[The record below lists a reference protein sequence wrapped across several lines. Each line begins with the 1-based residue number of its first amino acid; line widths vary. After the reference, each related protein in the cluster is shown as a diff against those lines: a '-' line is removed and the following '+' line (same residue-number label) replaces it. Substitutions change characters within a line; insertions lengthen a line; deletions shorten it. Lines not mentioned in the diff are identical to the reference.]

1 MLRGILTLR
10 LNKPTRI
17 KRIEVKLEGKSRTE
31 WPEGENRGFLTVQV
45 LKWLIIYARHLT
57 GIGPRRTET
66 SEENLIISETLTFF
80 NATADAQL
88 ANQHRRALSIGPGIR
103 GDDSWDVEEEDDEDD
118 FLAERSDRMEQLEE
132 DDRGRGRNM
141 TRAGPRS
148 TSLMPMPGAQGPG
161 FSRMQSGD
169 ITSAYNRQPPSPE
182 DEAGPSGTSSACPP
196 PRVVPADRFS
206 QARGPSPAYALRDP
220 LRVENGSLARGRKT
234 SPRRRMPSG
243 DHSGDNE
250 ERDITESALSPIAS
264 VEGSR
269 FPSPAG
275 EVTNRTHRSPRASTS
290 SMGVRLNGTNGGSG
304 PSDSDESGSEHRPN
318 GAGLNGADASSS
330 PRSSLSQRS
339 HLRAMSPIGHADG
352 TASPHPLHAAIF
364 SAHPS
369 TNNSRTSI
377 QQPSAPT
384 QPLVEVTRSGSNRS
398 SLVELTPA
406 NMVET
411 NGTSS
416 ADGRGRRDST
426 SLAGHFASLR
436 HRPSQSSMSQR
447 APSGTGSPA
456 DSTHAVHQYGM
467 SQQNS
472 APNGQP
478 ERGRKGSKF
487 SIANA
492 LRSISRATSTSRT
505 RQPSQPPPSA
515 PSSHF
520 VDHVNRSNSIR
531 ESGPMDGRMQM
542 LAVEDRELRP
552 FGRGGAGRSPSRTRA
567 LSPVQ
572 SSDRS
577 DSRGR
582 GRGIGMKV
590 LGLGSDDADL
600 ADGGSHSWKEF
611 KKGERMPW
619 STLIP
624 FEADP
629 SVIERRLQLP
639 NLVSDPSKCATND
652 SC

>member
-1 MLRGILTLR
+1 MAGRYVALVTIMHPFHAHNPRAT
-10 LNKPTRI
+10 K
-17 KRIEVKLEGKSRTE
+17 
-31 WPEGENRGFLTVQV
+31 
-45 LKWLIIYARHLT
+45 

-88 ANQHRRALSIGPGIR
+88 ANLHRRALSIGPGVR
-103 GDDSWDVEEEDDEDD
+103 GDDSWDVEEENDEDD
-118 FLAERSDRMEQLEE
+118 FLDERADGMREMGD

-141 TRAGPRS
+141 NRAGPRS
-148 TSLMPMPGAQGPG
+148 TSLVPMPGANGPA

-169 ITSAYNRQPPSPE
+169 ITSAYHRESPSPE
-182 DEAGPSGTSSACPP
+182 EEAGPTSSASSCPP
-196 PRVVPADRFS
+196 PRGVSDRFS

-220 LRVENGSLARGRKT
+220 LRPDNGSLARGRKT
-234 SPRRRMPSG
+234 SPRRRIPSG
-243 DHSGDNE
+243 RHSSDSD
-250 ERDITESALSPIAS
+250 ERDIAESALSPIAS

-269 FPSPAG
+269 FPSPA
-275 EVTNRTHRSPRASTS
+275 EEANRTRRSPRVSHS
-290 SMGVRLNGTNGGSG
+290 SLGVRFNGTNGGSG
-304 PSDSDESGSEHRPN
+304 PSDSEESGSDHRPI
-318 GAGLNGADASSS
+318 GSGVNGADASSS
-330 PRSSLSQRS
+330 PRSSLSHRS
-339 HLRAMSPIGHADG
+339 HLRAMSPIGHVDG

-377 QQPSAPT
+377 QASSQTIPQS

-406 NMVET
+406 NMVDSNGT
-411 NGTSS
+411 NGNVATN
-416 ADGRGRRDST
+416 GRERRDSS
-426 SLAGHFASLR
+426 SLAGHLASLR
-436 HRPSQSSMSQR
+436 HRPSQSSLSQR
-447 APSGTGSPA
+447 TPSGTGSPA
-456 DSTHAVHQYGM
+456 DSTYAVHQYGM
-467 SQQNS
+467 SQQNGT

-492 LRSISRATSTSRT
+492 LRSLSRATSTSRT

-520 VDHVNRSNSIR
+520 VDHTGRSS
-531 ESGPMDGRMQM
+531 STMSAPMDGRMQM
-542 LAVEDRELRP
+542 LAVEDREIRP

-590 LGLGSDDADL
+590 LGLGNDDAET

-611 KKGERMPW
+611 KKGK
-619 STLIP
+619 
-624 FEADP
+624 
-629 SVIERRLQLP
+629 Q
-639 NLVSDPSKCATND
+639 
-652 SC
+652 